1 MALKVIGWRDRL
13 YRKLSVISTITAEEF
28 ADTEKLVHDRRRYG
42 GDVTVEPSPGTIAVV
57 ARGWCYRYRLL
68 EDGRRTVFN
77 FWLPG
82 DLINLTPISPGLES
96 RTAAICE
103 AELVH
108 IMDTEF
114 SALCDASPT
123 LGAAFAANE
132 RLDNL
137 LLANQV
143 LRLGRLSAMER
154 VAHLFLELWDRLS
167 LVGLADG
174 EQFPLP
180 FTYGTLADALGLSN
194 VHISRTLGQLRERG
208 LIETKRR
215 TVVLTAP
222 QQLADL
228 TEYDPIGS
236 GIGPDD

>member
-1 MALKVIGWRDRL
+1 MKVIGWRDRL
-13 YRKLSVISTITAEEF
+13 FRKLSTISPITPEEF
-28 ADTEKLVHDRRRYG
+28 TDTEKLKHDRRRYEA
-42 GDVTVEPSPGTIAVV
+42 DVAIEAALGIVAVV

-82 DLINLTPISPGLES
+82 DLINLTPMAPGLVS
-96 RTAAICE
+96 HTAAVRE

-108 IMDTEF
+108 IVDADFIAM
-114 SALCDASPT
+114 CDASPA

-194 VHISRTLGQLRERG
+194 VHVSRTLGQLRDRG

-215 TVVLTAP
+215 TVLLKAP

-228 TEYDPIGS
+228 TEYDPIGTC
-236 GIGPDD
+236 IGPND